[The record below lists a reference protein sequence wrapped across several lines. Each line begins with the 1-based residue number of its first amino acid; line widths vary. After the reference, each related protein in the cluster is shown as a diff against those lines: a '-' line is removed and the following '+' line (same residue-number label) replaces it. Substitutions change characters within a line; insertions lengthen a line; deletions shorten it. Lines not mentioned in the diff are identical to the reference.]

1 MERILVVDDE
11 PFICENLERIL
22 SEEGYAVT
30 VTSTGSEALELLSGE
45 PADLVLL
52 DLNLPDLSGLDVL
65 KAAKE
70 RDPSLLVIV
79 ITGYASV
86 ESAVQAIKAGAYDYL
101 KKPFKAD
108 AIKLI
113 VKLALETQRLKREV
127 DYLVGRHGA
136 EGDPIVA
143 ESPEFRKVLDQ
154 VREVAK
160 HSDTTVLITGE
171 SGTGKELVARRVHR
185 WSARARRPFLEV
197 NCAAL
202 PETLLESELFGYEK
216 GAFTGASGARVGLL
230 EAAEGG
236 SIFLD
241 EIGEMDLGLQAKL
254 LRVLEDKKVRRIGGT
269 RARTVDVRII
279 AATNKDL
286 ERAVREKR
294 FREDLYYRLNI
305 FPIRLPP
312 LRNRPA
318 DIEALAKFFLSH
330 YAQKF
335 GRRFAGM
342 TPQVVRL
349 FQGYPWPGNVRELKN
364 VLERICIMH
373 DGETLDVGMVP
384 QEIAASS
391 GSDEKAEGSFDS
403 AEQGLDLEAA
413 VERFTRS
420 LLEKALARSGGNIS
434 QAAKLLG
441 IPRGTL
447 RYKLEKYAIRSD

>member
-1 MERILVVDDE
+1 
-11 PFICENLERIL
+11 
-22 SEEGYAVT
+22 
-30 VTSTGSEALELLSGE
+30 
-45 PADLVLL
+45 
-52 DLNLPDLSGLDVL
+52 
-65 KAAKE
+65 
-70 RDPSLLVIV
+70 
-79 ITGYASV
+79 
-86 ESAVQAIKAGAYDYL
+86 
-101 KKPFKAD
+101 
-108 AIKLI
+108 
-113 VKLALETQRLKREV
+113 
-127 DYLVGRHGA
+127 
-136 EGDPIVA
+136 
-143 ESPEFRKVLDQ
+143 
-154 VREVAK
+154 
-160 HSDTTVLITGE
+160 
-171 SGTGKELVARRVHR
+171 
-185 WSARARRPFLEV
+185 
-197 NCAAL
+197 
-202 PETLLESELFGYEK
+202 
-216 GAFTGASGARVGLL
+216 VGLL